1 MDNDSRRKK
10 MDIIAL
16 NIRKNQEEEFIRLQK
31 KHDKAKEEVQ
41 KYINFPDAEKILAQK
56 PIFKF

>member
-41 KYINFPDAEKILAQK
+41 KYINSPDAEKILAQK